1 MSETFLKILN
11 MSITATCVLFA
22 ILILRL
28 PLKRAPKRISYA
40 LWGVLLFRLVCPV
53 SFSSFF
59 SLFSLLGAPV
69 AENGGLEYIA
79 KGNMPAAVQQISSGA
94 GFVGAAASPEAVQ
107 IAEATNANPM
117 IMCM

>member
-69 AENGGLEYIA
+69 AEKRRVGIHCKGQYACRSAADKLRRRFRWRGGKSRGGSDRRSDER
-79 KGNMPAAVQQISSGA
+79 
-94 GFVGAAASPEAVQ
+94 
-107 IAEATNANPM
+107 
-117 IMCM
+117 